1 MKNLLSQYNHP
12 DTLLVITSYPNPDNG
27 KYGERIF
34 NAVGEHSERRLPYI
48 AKNRKVLVL
57 AEDIGTTSEFSPTS
71 NILVERIWKKGN
83 VPSLIKLARL
93 IMKLDQI
100 NSILVQFEFNV
111 LGGNK
116 ANLVLL
122 FILMLLKLKGKKITF
137 EMHQVLTD
145 IGSVK
150 RHININNPILQV
162 VYNLGLRIFYTV
174 VGLITDKIIVFE
186 EEMKIRLKKF
196 VKASKI
202 EVLCLS
208 VDKQKTI
215 DKNDARKKL
224 NMNQKEFVLLVFGFI
239 NGYKGIEW
247 IMEALKGVEDKNVRL
262 VIAGGKNPY
271 LINKPFYQKFY
282 QSIVDEASKQA
293 HVTYA
298 DFVPEDKVYL
308 YFSASDLVVMP
319 YTAFMAASGPFS
331 RALAYEKPIIISEK
345 LSDYSKSA
353 DFVKA
358 LKDSNLTQSDVVF
371 PLKKSGLLNLV
382 QKAQNDSMY
391 YNSLKQFS
399 KSLAGYRNIENITR
413 TMDAVMFEEKQL
425 ISPRSLLS
433 GLIGNFSMRATALS
447 RRISANT

>member
-1 MKNLLSQYNHP
+1 MNNILKTYNHP

-27 KYGERIF
+27 MYGERIF

-57 AEDIGTTSEFSPTS
+57 AEDIGTTPEFSPTP
-71 NILVERIWKKGN
+71 NILVERIWKKSN
-83 VPSLIKLARL
+83 VFSLIKLARF
-93 IMKLDQI
+93 IMKLNRI
-100 NSILVQFEFNV
+100 KSILVQFEFNV

-116 ANLVLL
+116 ANLALL

-150 RHININNPILQV
+150 RHININNPLLQI
-162 VYNLGLRIFYTV
+162 VYNLGLKVFYVAT
-174 VGLITDKIIVFE
+174 GLVTEKIIVFE
-186 EEMKIRLKKF
+186 EEMKLRLKRY
-196 VKASKI
+196 VKESKI

-208 VDKQKTI
+208 VDKQQTI
-215 DKNDARKKL
+215 NKKAAREKL

-247 IMEALKGVEDKNVRL
+247 IMDALSGMEGKNIRL

-271 LINKPFYQKFY
+271 LTNKPYYQKFY
-282 QSIVDEASKQA
+282 QSIIDETAKHA
-293 HVTYA
+293 HVTYT
-298 DFVPEDKVYL
+298 DFVPEDNVYL
-308 YFSASDLVVMP
+308 YFSACDLVVMP

-331 RALAYEKPIIISEK
+331 RALSYEKPIIISEK
-345 LSDYSKSA
+345 LSAYSKSL

-358 LKDSNLTQSDVVF
+358 LIGASLKQSDVIF
-371 PLKKSGLLNLV
+371 PLRKSGLLNLI
-382 QKAQNDSMY
+382 QKAQNDNIY

-399 KSLAGYRNIENITR
+399 KNLGNYRNIENVTIN
-413 TMDAVMFEEKQL
+413 MDAIMFGDEFVIESKAKQ
-425 ISPRSLLS
+425 SLE
-433 GLIGNFSMRATALS
+433 IAPALS
-447 RRISANT
+447 